1 MFGTFLG
8 YGALCHGLGFSL
20 TWSLVSTALV
30 WAGPAQLIMVTAI
43 ASGASAI
50 EGAIAVS
57 LTGLRL
63 LPMVAGLLPSLR
75 TPKTP
80 FWQMLLP
87 AHFTAASTWVE
98 ALRLTPHVPR
108 EHRISY
114 YNGLGTMLTMFS
126 LVATALGFLLA
137 SELPQVLA
145 AAVLFLTP
153 MSFLVGTY
161 SNAKML
167 IDKLALG
174 LGLVATPLF
183 ALAKFD
189 LALLV
194 GGLAAGTIAYAVDRW
209 RRAR

>member
-1 MFGTFLG
+1 
-8 YGALCHGLGFSL
+8 
-20 TWSLVSTALV
+20 
-30 WAGPAQLIMVTAI
+30 
-43 ASGASAI
+43 
-50 EGAIAVS
+50 
-57 LTGLRL
+57 
-63 LPMVAGLLPSLR
+63 MVAGLLPSLR

-145 AAVLFLTP
+145 AAVLFLTADVVSGRDLQQREDADRQAGARAWSWSP
-153 MSFLVGTY
+153 RRCLRWPS
-161 SNAKML
+161 L
-167 IDKLALG
+167 IS
-174 LGLVATPLF
+174 
-183 ALAKFD
+183 
-189 LALLV
+189 ALLV